1 MKTAH
6 EIRATFRDIHA
17 IAIPA
22 GTPARWIEGGA
33 GGWAVE
39 PRDVELRSD
48 TAALF
53 KHDSEYY
60 YIWVNEKDLTQ

>member
-6 EIRATFRDIHA
+6 EIRATFQRMNDIV
-17 IAIPA
+17 IPA
-22 GTPARWIEGGA
+22 GTPARWIEGGT

-39 PRDVELRSD
+39 PHHVTLVSD

-53 KHDSEYY
+53 EHDSKFY